1 MRNILVMKKSFG
13 NTTNPIFKNILTVS
27 LILIA
32 SLSRLIPHY
41 PNFTSIL
48 AVALFSTY
56 YFKKNHI
63 AILISLSALWISDLL
78 LNNIIYSDTYKNF
91 TLFYNGFFWQYLP
104 IILIAII
111 GKRILRKLS
120 IGGLI
125 LSSLASSLIFFIIS
139 NFGVWLN
146 SSIYSS
152 DINGL
157 LTCYFAAFPFFL
169 NTLISTLVYSIALF
183 FSYEFFIQKNNI
195 SLIYNARNN

>member
-1 MRNILVMKKSFG
+1 MLFRSNSTTTLFKSIL
-13 NTTNPIFKNILTVS
+13 IIS

-41 PNFTSIL
+41 PNFTSIC

-63 AILISLSALWISDLL
+63 AIIISLSALWISDLL
-78 LNNIIYSDTYKNF
+78 LNNIIYFDTYKNF
-91 TLFYNGFFWQYLP
+91 TLFYKGFFWQYLP

-195 SLIYNARNN
+195 SLIYNARNKIGRAHV